1 MKSTITK
8 SIGAILAGFVLA
20 FVLSVLT
27 DLILE
32 KMGWLKINPFADNPT
47 WLIAIL
53 VVYRTVYNVSGCYLT
68 ARLAPNKPMVHVM
81 IIGAVGLILS
91 TVGAIVMWDVP
102 PHWYPLSIAALSIP
116 SAWLGA
122 KLAEGKKRSETNN

>member
-1 MKSTITK
+1 MKNTTFK
-8 SIGAILAGFVLA
+8 SIGAVLAGFVLA
-20 FVLSVLT
+20 VVLSVLT

-32 KMGWLKINPFADNPT
+32 KMGWLKIDPFAGNPT
-47 WLIAIL
+47 WLIAVL
-53 VVYRTVYNVSGCYLT
+53 VVYRTIYNVSGCYLT

-81 IIGAVGLILS
+81 VIGVLGLILS

-102 PHWYPLSIAALSIP
+102 PHWYPLTIAALSIP

-122 KLAEGKKRSETNN
+122 KLAAGKNRSETNS